1 MASENKKRKL
11 KNNYCCGG
19 ALKEKEMKIKRL
31 LFYNQSKRQAGKRAA
46 MEYLDD

>member
-1 MASENKKRKL
+1 MASENKKMKL
-11 KNNYCCGG
+11 KNSYCRCG

-31 LFYNQSKRQAGKRAA
+31 LFYNQSKRQADRLAA